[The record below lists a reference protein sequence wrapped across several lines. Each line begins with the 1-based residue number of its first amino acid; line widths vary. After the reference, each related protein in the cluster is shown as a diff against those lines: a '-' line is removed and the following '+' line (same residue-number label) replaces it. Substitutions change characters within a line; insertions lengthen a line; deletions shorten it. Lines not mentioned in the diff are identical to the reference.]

1 MPAARFQGIRIAG
14 YLALVAA
21 MACFGLALFM
31 SDVWAAGFAV
41 GGLLLVW
48 FAHRVIDAPGRA
60 AKAAAAE
67 DDTADAPVKAMA
79 PPFNFATVSDDD
91 DVHDHEDDHDH
102 DDEDAPAPPPRKATA
117 HDVPAA
123 APVVVAIDTPLAA
136 TPAATPPRM
145 RTLEE
150 VRADMAL
157 LRQAV
162 RASRPVPAPQDQAS
176 TAPAPVPAP
185 APAPAPQA
193 PPRPRPVVD
202 LFARTEVAGLEVS
215 YAPGTDE
222 EGASFP
228 RTQLV
233 GLERDE
239 SQPHGEFDA
248 DFPRT
253 QFERPA

>member
-1 MPAARFQGIRIAG
+1 MPAARFPGIRIAG

-31 SDVWAAGFAV
+31 SDVWAAGLAV
-41 GGLLLVW
+41 GGLVLVW
-48 FAHRVIDAPGRA
+48 FAHRVIDAPARA

-67 DDTADAPVKAMA
+67 DDAADAPVKAVA
-79 PPFNFATVSDDD
+79 SPFNFATVSDDD
-91 DVHDHEDDHDH
+91 DDQDHDH
-102 DDEDAPAPPPRKATA
+102 VDDEDEDAPAPPPRKATA
-117 HDVPAA
+117 HEVPAA
-123 APVVVAIDTPLAA
+123 APGVAAVDTPPAA

-162 RASRPVPAPQDQAS
+162 RASRPVAAPQDQAS
-176 TAPAPVPAP
+176 AAPAPVPAP
-185 APAPAPQA
+185 DPAPAPQA

-239 SQPHGEFDA
+239 SPQHGEFDA